1 MSELPRHVA
10 IIMDGNGRWAQARHL
25 SRIDGHQAGANTV
38 RRVTTRARELGIESL
53 TLYAFSTEN
62 WRRPKDEVR
71 GLWKLLVDYLRS
83 ELPTLLKNQIRLKL
97 IGDPG
102 AIPKLAQNRLNSVI
116 ERTAGSSAM
125 TLNLA
130 LNYGAQSEL
139 VHAFK
144 QIQRQGETIDA
155 EQIERHLYTAG
166 QPAVDLLI
174 RTGGERRLSNF
185 LLWQAAYAE
194 LYFCDTLWPDFSDEH
209 FDQALND
216 FRQRERRFGQTSAQ
230 LSQRAAP

>member
-1 MSELPRHVA
+1 M
-10 IIMDGNGRWAQARHL
+10 
-25 SRIDGHQAGANTV
+25 
-38 RRVTTRARELGIESL
+38 
-53 TLYAFSTEN
+53 
-62 WRRPKDEVR
+62 R

-174 RTGGERRLSNF
+174 RTGGERRLSNS
-185 LLWQAAYAE
+185 
-194 LYFCDTLWPDFSDEH
+194 CSG
-209 FDQALND
+209 
-216 FRQRERRFGQTSAQ
+216 RQRTPSSTSVT
-230 LSQRAAP
+230 RCGRI

>member
-155 EQIERHLYTAG
+155 EQIERHRYTAG

-230 LSQRAAP
+230 LSQRAAR